1 MITLQSTR
9 EIVPSGSNQ
18 GVLAGEI
25 LDHGFICRLHRVIKS
40 AFTITWSL
48 DLQQGI
54 KEKMYIKFI
63 REIKT
68 QALVR
73 TKILLVIEGNNRRGT
88 FCVSGLL
95 SSAFLSLR

>member
-1 MITLQSTR
+1 MVSFAAFTGL
-9 EIVPSGSNQ
+9 SNQ
-18 GVLAGEI
+18 HSQS
-25 LDHGFICRLHRVIKS
+25 HGPI
-40 AFTITWSL
+40 

-73 TKILLVIEGNNRRGT
+73 TKILLVIEGNNRHGT
-88 FCVSGLL
+88 FCASGLL